1 MAVTTR
7 AAISATGPGG
17 GTGWQDQ
24 GHSTNIA
31 AATAT
36 VTAALY
42 VASIAPQADLTLA
55 GGASSP
61 DYLPSATAI
70 MRLTG
75 AQVAAATALS
85 ASSTLDLSVSVYRAN
100 TQLGGTAAFGW
111 LTSGTGVPALAA
123 LTSVVLPA
131 IPANTALVKSG
142 TVYYLP
148 LNPGDVIVWSIQ
160 TSTSTVAVPQLVAQ
174 TQIT

>member
-1 MAVTTR
+1 MAVKHR
-7 AAISATGPGG
+7 AAISVTGPGG
-17 GTGWQDQ
+17 NSGWTDN
-24 GHSTNIA
+24 GSGLDIA

-36 VTAALY
+36 TTAALY
-42 VASIAPQADLTLA
+42 PSSIAPQADVTLA
-55 GGASSP
+55 GGASAP

-75 AQVAAATALS
+75 AQVAAVTALT
-85 ASSTLDLSVSVYRAN
+85 AQTTLDLSLSVYRADV
-100 TQLGGTAAFGW
+100 QLGGTAAFGW
-111 LTSGTGVPALAA
+111 LTSGTGTPALAA

-148 LNPGDVIVWSIQ
+148 LYPGDILVWAIQ